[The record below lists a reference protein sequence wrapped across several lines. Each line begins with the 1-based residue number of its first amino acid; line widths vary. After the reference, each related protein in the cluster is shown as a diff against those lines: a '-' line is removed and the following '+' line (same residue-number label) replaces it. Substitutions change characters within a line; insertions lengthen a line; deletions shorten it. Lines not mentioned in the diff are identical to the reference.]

1 MVEVPTAAP
10 CSQKLPLLCP
20 AGITTLIVP
29 VPTVVPFVAPLTAAS
44 SNTVPGA
51 LLVTWI
57 VIPPLGAGAPSEMV
71 PPLTSNPTPTPV
83 LLVAAAPTPSV
94 NPDCV
99 TVTSCVAGP

>member
-1 MVEVPTAAP
+1 MVDVPTATP

-29 VPTVVPFVAPLTAAS
+29 VPTVVPFVAPLASAS
-44 SNTVPGA
+44 SNMVLGA
-51 LLVTWI
+51 LLATSI
-57 VIPPLGAGAPSEMV
+57 VIPPEGAGAPSEMV
-71 PPLTSNPTPTPV
+71 PPFTSNPTPTPV

-94 NPDCV
+94 KPDCV